1 MEAGGDKVG
10 TVSRRRLQVENNL
23 NGDEDK
29 EEHFELTG
37 GGSVVAGSV
46 VLLWLV
52 EGDVVLV
59 PPGRPAGSRHEVG
72 TVMIVGGMTQ
82 VVGKVVDEVAG
93 EQACEQAGEGVHE

>member
-1 MEAGGDKVG
+1 MAESA
-10 TVSRRRLQVENNL
+10 
-23 NGDEDK
+23 
-29 EEHFELTG
+29 
-37 GGSVVAGSV
+37 

-93 EQACEQAGEGVHE
+93 EQAGEGVDE